1 VIHWNVDPN
10 LVEFGFL
17 RIRWYG
23 MMFLTGF
30 TIGYFIIRRVCLRE
44 GKNFE
49 RLENLLI
56 YLVAGTAIGARL
68 GHCLFYEPEF
78 YFSHPLEILKIW
90 EGGLASHGGTIGVVF
105 AIWLYSRRYPE
116 FGLIWILDRVSIPVP
131 LVAAFIRIGNV
142 MNSEILGRPSDVPWA
157 FIFER
162 VDKVPRH
169 PAQLYESL
177 AYLVLFIINM
187 VLYRR
192 NPNPR
197 PGLLLGLTLAWIF
210 AWRIA
215 IEVFKENQEP
225 FEAGMF
231 LNMGQLLSLPF
242 VAVGLFLVVRALRA
256 PVAGPAPATSGNF
269 SGKKRKRN

>member
-1 VIHWNVDPN
+1 MIHWNVNPN
-10 LVEFGFL
+10 LIELGPL

-23 MMFLTGF
+23 LMFLLGF
-30 TIGYFIIRRVCLRE
+30 TIGYFIIRRICLRE

-68 GHCLFYEPEF
+68 GHCLFYEPD
-78 YFSHPLEILKIW
+78 YYLSNPLAILKIW
-90 EGGLASHGGTIGVVF
+90 EGGLASHGGTLGVIF
-105 AIWLYSRRYPE
+105 AIWLYARRYPE
-116 FGLIWILDRVSIPVP
+116 FGLMWIWDRICIPVP
-131 LVAAFIRIGNV
+131 MVSAFIRIGNV

-157 FIFER
+157 FVFER
-162 VDKVPRH
+162 VDKIPRH

-177 AYLVLFIINM
+177 SYLVLFVINM
-187 VLYRR
+187 LIYRR

-197 PGLLLGLTLAWIF
+197 PGFLLGLTLAWIF

-215 IEVFKENQEP
+215 LEYFKENQEP

-242 VAVGLFLVVRALRA
+242 VIAGIILMVRAYRK
-256 PVAGPAPATSGNF
+256 PAPAAEQEMPA
-269 SGKKRKRN
+269 KKKSKAKA